1 VTNITLNDLLN
12 PPRAPTPAQL
22 KRARRDQENEERDAE
37 RDRLNSRSTWQKI
50 YELNV
55 DNDLKDILW
64 AITEKLEI

>member
-12 PPRAPTPAQL
+12 PPRAPTPQSL
-22 KRARRDQENEERDAE
+22 KRARREQENEEHE
-37 RDRLNSRSTWQKI
+37 IEQDRLNSRSTWQKI
-50 YELNV
+50 YDLNV